1 MGLIETF
8 ITGLGDFTMVAIV
21 GFIIVIALLWIL
33 GRSAYKS

>member
-8 ITGLGDFTMVAIV
+8 IGGLGDFTMVAII
-21 GFIIVIALLWIL
+21 GFIIVIAILWIL

>member
-8 ITGLGDFTMVAIV
+8 IGGLGDFAIVAII
-21 GFIIVIALLWIL
+21 GFIIVIAILWIL